1 MGRMIDRRG
10 LKEGREGFV
19 GLFLK
24 YKKGMI
30 I

>member
-24 YKKGMI
+24 SKKA
-30 I
+30 